1 MSVSIYV
8 GNLPYSVTED
18 SLKEIFSPYGT
29 VVSARVISDK
39 ISGRSKG
46 YGFVEMSTTEEAEA
60 AIKELD
66 NGEIEG
72 RNIRVNL
79 ARPKEDKPR
88 DNRGGGGGGRR
99 FGGGGRGNGSNSG
112 GNRYNDR

>member
-1 MSVSIYV
+1 MSASIYV
-8 GNLPYSVTED
+8 GNLPYSLTED
-18 SLKEIFSPYGT
+18 SLKEIFSPYGS
-29 VVSARVISDK
+29 VVSARIISDK
-39 ISGRSKG
+39 MSNRSKG
-46 YGFVEMSTTEEAEA
+46 YGFVEMASNEEAEA

-88 DNRGGGGGGRR
+88 ERTGGRG
-99 FGGGGRGNGSNSG
+99 FGGGRGYNGGDKFNK
-112 GNRYNDR
+112 R

>member
-18 SLKEIFSPYGT
+18 GLKEIFAPYGS

-39 ISGRSKG
+39 MSGRSKG
-46 YGFVEMSTTEEAEA
+46 YGFVEMSTDGEAEA

-66 NGEIEG
+66 NGELEG

-79 ARPKEDKPR
+79 ARPKDDSPR
-88 DNRGGGGGGRR
+88 ERTHRRGG
-99 FGGGGRGNGSNSG
+99 FGGGD
-112 GNRYNDR
+112 RYNDR